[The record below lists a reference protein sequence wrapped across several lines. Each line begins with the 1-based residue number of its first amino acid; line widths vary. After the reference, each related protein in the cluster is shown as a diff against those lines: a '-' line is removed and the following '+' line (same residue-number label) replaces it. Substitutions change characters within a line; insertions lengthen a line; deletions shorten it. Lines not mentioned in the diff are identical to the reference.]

1 MLNISASVG
10 LKGINKE
17 NDVKLIQVLLNSF
30 LGKKKLDDD
39 GIAGKNTIRE
49 IVAFQRKIMPGWK
62 PDGRVD
68 PKGRTFSSLLAFFN
82 KKEQAKLSSS
92 IKARHKYC
100 MLKAEPK
107 LSLNEYKVTYK
118 HNIPNSKRIVSVN
131 AISIIKL
138 ALARSGMKHAVITST
153 LRTPQEQASIMYRQ
167 ATNNLKEQYKL
178 YSWKGDKVLKVY
190 EENKDKSRTDVINL
204 MANEIERMK
213 ASGHGMSRHIVSE
226 DEYKK
231 LNVIDIGVG
240 STRAKNETFN
250 KKEFGK
256 RLNELVEEGY
266 IEKYIDET
274 NISNQCWH
282 IEVRSNKKMKVKV
295 I

>member
-10 LKGINKE
+10 LKGINKKD
-17 NDVKLIQVLLNSF
+17 DVKLVQVLLNSY

-49 IVAFQRKIMPGWK
+49 IISFQRKIMPGWK

-82 KKEQAKLSSS
+82 KKEQAKLSNS
-92 IKARHKYC
+92 IKTRQKYC
-100 MLKAEPK
+100 MLKAEPE

-131 AISIIKL
+131 SMSVIKL

-153 LRTPQEQASIMYRQ
+153 LRTPQEQASIMYRE
-167 ATNNLKEQYKL
+167 ASKNLKKQYKL
-178 YSWKGDKVLKVY
+178 YSWKGDKVLRVY
-190 EENKDKSRTDVINL
+190 EENKDKSRTDAIKL
-204 MANEIERMK
+204 MVDEIDRLK
-213 ASGHGMSRHIVSE
+213 DAGQGISRHVVSVE
-226 DEYKK
+226 EYKK

-240 STRAKNETFN
+240 STRAMNDNFNKNEFS
-250 KKEFGK
+250 K
-256 RLNELVEEGY
+256 RLKELAEEGY

-282 IEVRSNKKMKVKV
+282 IEVRTDKKMKVKV